1 MNPFLQQLICCPDC
15 RGELSASAPYSIGT
29 GSGGHDAS
37 ACRDRPLG
45 LSNKDR
51 SKDLSL
57 HCEGCQAS
65 FPVEEGVPLL
75 FSKGIQQET
84 TYKTYSEQYQEHEL
98 SLHERDSR
106 IVAYLNMNSLE
117 RVKYHLLHG
126 PSSLRLRKSAR
137 KEAKRFVSLAQFVG
151 PTEGLTILDVGAR
164 EGLFLGLLKG
174 NKVAF
179 DLSPFHLKFSREQG
193 SSGVAGFGER
203 LPFKDNSFDVVVCSQ
218 VLEHVLNPEVIAGEM
233 VRVLKPTGRV
243 IVETPF
249 GEAEENLFEVQGDSG
264 QMVRRGDP
272 AGRPY
277 HRKGRPP
284 TFHVRSFRD
293 EKELERLFP
302 SLKAGKKEFCF
313 YKRRKDI
320 SRWVKGLLGPFR
332 RLPDSLKI
340 PFPALFAPT
349 IVRMEFAPK
358 EQ

>member
-1 MNPFLQQLICCPDC
+1 MSDNTALSPFLYRLICCPDC
-15 RGELSASAPYSIGT
+15 RGELSASGLYSIGT

-37 ACRDRPLG
+37 ACRDRP
-45 LSNKDR
+45 
-51 SKDLSL
+51 KDLSL

-98 SLHERDSR
+98 SLHERDGR

-126 PSSLRLRKSAR
+126 PSSLRLRRSAIKKVKR
-137 KEAKRFVSLAQFVG
+137 RFVSLAEFVG

-179 DLSPFHLKFSREQG
+179 DLSPFHLRFSREQG

-218 VLEHVLNPEVIAGEM
+218 VLEHVLRPEVMAAEM
-233 VRVLKPTGRV
+233 TRVLRPTGRV
-243 IVETPF
+243 IIETPF
-249 GEAEENLFEVQGDSG
+249 GEEEEDLFDVQGDSG
-264 QMVRRGDP
+264 KIVSKGHSRRD
-272 AGRPY
+272 
-277 HRKGRPP
+277 RKGRPP
-284 TFHVRSFRD
+284 TFHVRSFKD
-293 EKELERLFP
+293 EKDMERLFP

-320 SRWVKGLLGPFR
+320 SRWVKKLLGPFR
-332 RLPDSLKI
+332 RLPDSLKS
-340 PFPALFAPT
+340 PFPSLFAPT
-349 IVRMEFAPK
+349 IVRMEFVPK
-358 EQ
+358 